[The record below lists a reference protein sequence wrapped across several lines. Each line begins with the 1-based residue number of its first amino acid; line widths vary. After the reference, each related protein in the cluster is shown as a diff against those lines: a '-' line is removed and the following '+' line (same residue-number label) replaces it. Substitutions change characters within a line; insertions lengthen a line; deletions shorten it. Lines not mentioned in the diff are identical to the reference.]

1 MKLLFLDQQM
11 FSQDGN
17 GGEVLASDGLS
28 LANGGSLGSGGVCGG
43 SAKKKETLGRNQSSH
58 THMLESVRCFSIR
71 ELNVFVTHFSGRAEL
86 QSSDL

>member
-43 SAKKKETLGRNQSSH
+43 SAKKKRHLEETRVH
-58 THMLESVRCFSIR
+58 TLICLSPSDAFLSV
-71 ELNVFVTHFSGRAEL
+71 N
-86 QSSDL
+86 